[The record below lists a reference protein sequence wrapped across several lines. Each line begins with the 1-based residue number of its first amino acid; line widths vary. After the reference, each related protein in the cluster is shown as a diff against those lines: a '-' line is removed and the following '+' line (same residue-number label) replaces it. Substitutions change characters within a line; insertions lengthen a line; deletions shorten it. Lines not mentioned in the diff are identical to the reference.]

1 MGAWFHDTTPSAR
14 IGNRV
19 ALECSGREGNSV
31 KATRTLAGETP
42 PAPAELQ
49 DGNKMGIRRWTMDF
63 KIDPTPAPRQSQRDK
78 FKPSP
83 RVRRYRAFRDFL
95 FFQSRQTRPPVEKII
110 TVSILFLCPMPKSW
124 SAKKKLAMRGKPHR
138 QKPDIDNLVK
148 AVIDSI
154 YPEDD
159 AAVPGIVARKRWKD
173 GLGEVRVHITWEE
186 KNA

>member
-1 MGAWFHDTTPSAR
+1 
-14 IGNRV
+14 
-19 ALECSGREGNSV
+19 
-31 KATRTLAGETP
+31 
-42 PAPAELQ
+42 
-49 DGNKMGIRRWTMDF
+49 
-63 KIDPTPAPRQSQRDK
+63 
-78 FKPSP
+78 
-83 RVRRYRAFRDFL
+83 
-95 FFQSRQTRPPVEKII
+95 
-110 TVSILFLCPMPKSW
+110 MPKSW

-173 GLGEVRVHITWEE
+173 APGEVRVHITWEE